1 MFRDSDRKKCQ
12 ELFDKH
18 YAGRKFSRGQYKDL
32 IRQYVSPGTRL
43 LDAGCGRYL
52 EFSRELADTVEVVG
66 VDMEEQLDT
75 ENRVSPYAIR
85 GDLEYLPFPP
95 NYFDVVISR
104 SVVEH
109 LTDPG
114 RVFREFHRV
123 LKPGGRVILSTPNK
137 WDYISI
143 AARLTPYSW
152 HRALVS
158 KMLGV
163 SEDDVFP
170 TIYRANTLF
179 KLGQELQAAGL
190 QEVILKA
197 VGHYPA
203 YLMFSPVLFRIGMLY
218 ERLVSLHLFR
228 HLRGTLLCV
237 FEKTG
242 TGKASGADAGERCR
256 ITEVGV

>member
-1 MFRDSDRKKCQ
+1 MFRNSDRKKCQ
-12 ELFDKH
+12 QLFDQH

-32 IRQYVSPGTRL
+32 IRQHVSPGTRL
-43 LDAGCGRYL
+43 LDAGCGHYL

-66 VDMEEQLDT
+66 VDLEEQLDT
-75 ENRVSPYAIR
+75 RNRRSPYAIR
-85 GDLEYLPFPP
+85 ADLEHLPFPS

-109 LTDPG
+109 LTDPP
-114 RVFREFHRV
+114 RVFRELHRV
-123 LKPGGRVILSTPNK
+123 LKPGGKVILSTPNK
-137 WDYISI
+137 WDYISV

-170 TIYRANTLF
+170 TLYRANTLS
-179 KLGQELQAAGL
+179 KLRQELRAAGL
-190 QEVILKA
+190 NEKTLRA

-218 ERLVSLHLFR
+218 ERLVSLQSFR

-237 FEKTG
+237 FEKSG
-242 TGKASGADAGERCR
+242 AEKASGGDGCKRDRA
-256 ITEVGV
+256 TEVGV

>member
-12 ELFDKH
+12 QLFDKH
-18 YAGRKFSRGQYKDL
+18 YAGRKFSRGQYQEL
-32 IRQYVSPGTRL
+32 IRQHVSSGTRL

-52 EFSRELADTVEVVG
+52 EFSRELSDTVQVVG
-66 VDMEEQLDT
+66 IDLEKQLDT
-75 ENRVSPYAIR
+75 RNGRSPYAIR
-85 GDLEYLPFPP
+85 GDLEHLPFPSD
-95 NYFDVVISR
+95 YFDVVISR

-109 LTDPG
+109 LTDPP

-123 LKPGGRVILSTPNK
+123 LKPGGKVILSTPNK
-137 WDYISI
+137 WDYISV

-170 TIYRANTLF
+170 TLYRANTLS
-179 KLGQELQAAGL
+179 KLGQKLVAAGF
-190 QEVILKA
+190 QEKMLRA

-203 YLMFSPVLFRIGMLY
+203 YLMFSPLLFRIGMLY
-218 ERLVSLHLFR
+218 ERLVSLHSFR
-228 HLRGTLLCV
+228 YLRGTLLCV
-237 FEKTG
+237 FEKARVE
-242 TGKASGADAGERCR
+242 KASSGDRRNRA
-256 ITEVGV
+256 TEVGV

>member
-12 ELFDKH
+12 QLFDKQ
-18 YAGRKFSRGQYKDL
+18 YAGRKFSRGQYQEP
-32 IRQYVSPGTRL
+32 IRQHVSPGTGL
-43 LDAGCGRYL
+43 LDAACGRYL
-52 EFSRELADTVEVVG
+52 EFSRDLSDTVQVVG
-66 VDMEEQLDT
+66 IDLEEQLDT
-75 ENRVSPYAIR
+75 RNGRSPYAIR
-85 GDLEYLPFPP
+85 GDLEHLLFPS

-109 LTDPG
+109 LTDPP

-123 LKPGGRVILSTPNK
+123 LKPGGKVILSTPKK
-137 WDYISI
+137 WDYISV
-143 AARLTPYSW
+143 AARLTPYIW

-170 TIYRANTLF
+170 KLYRANTLS
-179 KLGQELQAAGL
+179 KLGRELQAAGFKA
-190 QEVILKA
+190 QTLKA

-203 YLMFSPVLFRIGMLY
+203 YLMFSPMLFRIGMLY
-218 ERLVSLHLFR
+218 ERLVAFNSFR

-237 FEKTG
+237 FEK
-242 TGKASGADAGERCR
+242 AGAAAAGSRDARQTDR
-256 ITEVGV
+256 ATEVGV